1 MAKVWKPN
9 QVREGQEAGD
19 SSREKRPLRVPF
31 PYPWRDILSPR
42 DDTRLLYMA
51 LEGRAGPHV

>member
-1 MAKVWKPN
+1 MTKVWKPN

-19 SSREKRPLRVPF
+19 FSREKRPLRVPS
-31 PYPWRDILSPR
+31 PYPCRDILSPI
-42 DDTRLLYMA
+42 DDTRLLCMA